1 MTPCQFCIS
10 DVLFRH
16 TRDDEC
22 SIVVFGFNVGTL
34 IRLRDLGDPDRP
46 VYYIISLFRDTDG
59 PRQVDH
65 RSQIRLATADM
76 LWDRR
81 LVPPVADTPHHR
93 HQFLGAPAPA

>member
-1 MTPCQFCIS
+1 MTPSQFCIS
-10 DVLFRH
+10 DVLFRR

-34 IRLRDLGDPDRP
+34 IRLRDLGDPDQP
-46 VYYIISLFRDTDG
+46 VYYVISLFRDTHG

-76 LWDRR
+76 LWERR
-81 LVPPVADTPHHR
+81 LVPPTNQPPHPAP
-93 HQFLGAPAPA
+93 QLLEAPAAA